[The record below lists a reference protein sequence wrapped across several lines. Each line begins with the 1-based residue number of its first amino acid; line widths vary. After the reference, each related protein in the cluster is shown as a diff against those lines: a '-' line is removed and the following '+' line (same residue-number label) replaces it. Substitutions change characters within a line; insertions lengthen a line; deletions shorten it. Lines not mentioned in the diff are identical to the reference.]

1 MTPRDPLSNL
11 RSDEQGF
18 TLVEMLVAMTMG
30 VIVLGATFAILNI
43 SQVQSARI
51 IDRVSADQRSRTAME
66 KLSLRLHSS
75 CVSIGDEPILEKSSE
90 TLLRFL
96 SQTGSEAA
104 FTTVTMHEVSLS
116 GETLIDKLYTSN
128 PSLTGTKW
136 KFTSPPTT
144 TTLLTGVSRSENG
157 TAPLFR
163 YYRYTSGQLSA
174 TPLPVPLN
182 EENANVTAQ
191 VTVRFTTAPASGSK
205 RNGRPVDLE
214 NNVSLRLTPPTAI
227 GANEPCE

>member
-1 MTPRDPLSNL
+1 MTRGNFFPHLRDDA
-11 RSDEQGF
+11 RGF

-43 SQVQSARI
+43 SQTQSARL
-51 IDRVSADQRSRTAME
+51 IDRVSADQRSRTGME
-66 KLSLRLHSS
+66 KLVLRLHSS
-75 CVSIGDEPILEKSSE
+75 CVSIGVSPILVGSSE
-90 TLLRFL
+90 TLIKFL
-96 SQTGSEAA
+96 SQTGSEPA

-116 GETLIDKLYTSN
+116 GETLIDKLSTSN
-128 PSLTGTKW
+128 TNPTGTKW
-136 KFTSPPTT
+136 ENFSPLTT

-163 YYRYTSGQLSA
+163 YYKYTSGQLSA
-174 TPLPVPLN
+174 TPLPVPLS
-182 EENANVTAQ
+182 EANAEKTAQ

-205 RNGRPVDLE
+205 QNGRPVDLE
-214 NNVSLRLTPPTAI
+214 NNVSLRLTPPTEI